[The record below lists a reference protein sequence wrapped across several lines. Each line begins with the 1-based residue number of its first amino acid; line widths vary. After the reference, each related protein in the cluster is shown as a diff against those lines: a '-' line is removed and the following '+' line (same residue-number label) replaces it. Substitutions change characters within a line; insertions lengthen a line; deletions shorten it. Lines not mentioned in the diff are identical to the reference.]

1 MNDTP
6 NSLGPI
12 SPVGFPGLPRQPGP
26 DDSGAAGVPT
36 PPLTADE
43 IRNKIVET
51 FKRFEPH
58 AQAYHD
64 YAEQVAA
71 LSVAYHDQRLSEV
84 LDIPMEEGVLVTTL
98 NAAETPKSLDTKLAQ
113 IKTLP
118 GTTIKR
124 VLFDRT
130 KGCYYLFA

>member
-1 MNDTP
+1 MNE
-6 NSLGPI
+6 PI
-12 SPVGFPGLPRQPGP
+12 QEKAIEAVS
-26 DDSGAAGVPT
+26 
-36 PPLTADE
+36 LTADE
-43 IRNKIVET
+43 IRTKIVET
-51 FKRFEPH
+51 FNQFAPH

-64 YAEQVAA
+64 YAERVAA
-71 LSVAYHDQRLSEV
+71 LSIQYHNTRLSEV
-84 LDIPMEEGVLVTTL
+84 LGLPMEEGVLVTTL

-113 IKTLP
+113 IKALP

>member
-1 MNDTP
+1 MSEI
-6 NSLGPI
+6 NSLASAYGGTQQVAQT
-12 SPVGFPGLPRQPGP
+12 S
-26 DDSGAAGVPT
+26 T
-36 PPLTADE
+36 PPLNPAPLTADE
-43 IRNKIVET
+43 IRNKILET

-64 YAEQVAA
+64 YAEQVSS
-71 LSVAYHDQRLSEV
+71 LSVAYHDQRIRETLC
-84 LDIPMEEGVLVTTL
+84 LPEEGVLVTTL

-113 IKTLP
+113 IKALP

>member
-1 MNDTP
+1 MQD
-6 NSLGPI
+6 LDQI
-12 SPVGFPGLPRQPGP
+12 SNREIPE
-26 DDSGAAGVPT
+26 PT
-36 PPLTADE
+36 PPVALNTVPLTADE

-51 FKRFEPH
+51 FNQFAPH
-58 AQAYHD
+58 AQAYHN

-71 LSVAYHDQRLSEV
+71 LSVAYHDRRLSEV
-84 LDIPMEEGVLVTTL
+84 LSIPMEEGVLVTTL

-113 IKTLP
+113 IKALP